1 MSKLLKITFI
11 ALLFFAANTTFAQKF
26 GHLNA
31 GNLLEAFPDVR
42 KADTTLVKLQES
54 LSVKGQEMLKKL
66 ETDYNKYMQDS
77 NAGII
82 TPAQAKVMEA
92 DLQKQQETID
102 KYRQEITGQ
111 LEQKRQEL
119 LKPIL
124 EKIDTAIKAIG
135 KENGYA
141 MIFDVSAGSMLYA
154 IESQDIT
161 ALVKAK
167 LGLK

>member
-11 ALLFFAANTTFAQKF
+11 ALLFFAANTMFAQKF

-31 GNLLEAFPDVR
+31 GNLLEAFPDVH

-92 DLQKQQETID
+92 DLQKQQEGID

-124 EKIDTAIKAIG
+124 EKIDVAIKAIG

-141 MIFDVSAGSMLYA
+141 MIFDISAGSMLYA

>member
-1 MSKLLKITFI
+1 MTKLLKITFI
-11 ALLFFAANTTFAQKF
+11 ALLFFAANTAFAQKF

-54 LSVKGQEMLKKL
+54 LSVKGQGMLKKL

-92 DLQKQQETID
+92 DLQKQQEAID

-124 EKIDTAIKAIG
+124 EKIDIAIKAIG

-141 MIFDVSAGSMLYA
+141 MIFDISAGSMLYA
-154 IESQDIT
+154 MESQDIT
-161 ALVKAK
+161 GLVKAK

>member
-1 MSKLLKITFI
+1 MTKLLKITFI
-11 ALLFFAANTTFAQKF
+11 ALLFLAANSTFAQKF

-31 GNLLEAFPDVR
+31 GNLLESFPDVR

-54 LSVKGQEMLKKL
+54 LSLKGQEMLKKL
-66 ETDYNKYMQDS
+66 EIDYNKYMQDS
-77 NAGII
+77 NAGTV
-82 TPAQAKVMEA
+82 TPAQAKVVEA
-92 DLQKQQETID
+92 DLQKQQEAID
-102 KYRQEITGQ
+102 KYRQEISSQ

-124 EKIDTAIKAIG
+124 EKIDIAIKAIG

-141 MIFDVSAGSMLYA
+141 MIFDVSAGSMLFA
-154 IESQDIT
+154 ADSQDIT
-161 ALVKAK
+161 ALVKTR

>member
-1 MSKLLKITFI
+1 
-11 ALLFFAANTTFAQKF
+11 
-26 GHLNA
+26 
-31 GNLLEAFPDVR
+31 
-42 KADTTLVKLQES
+42 
-54 LSVKGQEMLKKL
+54 
-66 ETDYNKYMQDS
+66 MQDS

-92 DLQKQQETID
+92 DLQKQQEAID

-124 EKIDTAIKAIG
+124 EKIDIAIKAIG

-141 MIFDVSAGSMLYA
+141 MIFDISAGSMLYA
-154 IESQDIT
+154 MESQDIT
-161 ALVKAK
+161 GLVKAK